1 MDSDRKLETT
11 SPGAGTPASAEAL
24 LETPDY
30 VWFKQA
36 MLKKSGIDL
45 NQYKQ
50 AQMHRRLLGLVER
63 LGCKDFTEYYAR
75 LDAKPEE
82 YAVFLDRMTINVSE
96 LFRNPEKWKELEEVI
111 LPDMLRAKRPLKIWS
126 AGCSYGAEPYTLAII
141 LDKLSPGMKH
151 TIDATDLDRTI
162 LERAKAGRFTQMD
175 IKQIKP
181 ADVSRYFNEFP
192 GAGGMAELEMR
203 FEVKE
208 EIRRR
213 VDFRQQNLLADRF
226 QEGYDLICCRNV
238 VIYFTDDAKDK
249 LYKRFASSLKQ
260 SGVLFVGG
268 TERIFGYQDIGF
280 TMPVPFFYRMSA
292 SAITAAA

>member
-1 MDSDRKLETT
+1 MDSDRKIETQYT
-11 SPGAGTPASAEAL
+11 GAVNSASVDSS

-50 AQMHRRLLGLVER
+50 AQMHRRLMGLVER
-63 LGCKDFTEYYAR
+63 LGCRDFKEYFDR
-75 LDAKPEE
+75 LEAKPEE
-82 YAVFLDRMTINVSE
+82 YAIFLDRMTINVSE
-96 LFRNPEKWKELEEVI
+96 LFRNPEKWRELEEVI
-111 LPDMLRAKRPLKIWS
+111 LPEMLKGKRPLKVWS

-141 LDKLSPGMKH
+141 LDKLSPGVKH

-162 LERAKAGRFTQMD
+162 LERAKAGRFTQVD

-181 ADVSRYFNEFP
+181 AEIARYFNETP
-192 GAGGMAELEMR
+192 SSGGMADLEMR

-213 VDFRQQNLLADRF
+213 VNFQQQNLLADRF
-226 QEGYDLICCRNV
+226 SEGYDLICCRNV

-249 LYKRFASSLKQ
+249 LYKRFASSLKP

-280 TMPVPFFYRMSA
+280 TMPVPFFYRRTGSA
-292 SAITAAA
+292 NAVAA